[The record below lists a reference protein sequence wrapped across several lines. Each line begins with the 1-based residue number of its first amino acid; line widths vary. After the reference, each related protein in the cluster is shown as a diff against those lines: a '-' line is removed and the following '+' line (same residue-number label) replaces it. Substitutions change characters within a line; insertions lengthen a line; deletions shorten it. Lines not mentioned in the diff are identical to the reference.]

1 MKTLYPD
8 YKNSNM
14 NISCSILRYYGCD
27 PHHETLE
34 DLDRIFDERKPRNVV
49 FMLFD
54 AMGISII
61 DRHLSASSFIKKHIL
76 RSLTSTFPPTT
87 VAATT
92 SINSGFQPIETGW
105 LGWITY
111 FKEINQNV
119 VTFFN
124 SIQNTH
130 DPASLE
136 HLGYTHLPYKPL
148 SVQIRE
154 KNPDVKTIAIS
165 PFNPNPLDKAI
176 ITKSVRFS
184 CDTILETLKEDGRH
198 FIYSYWDDPDASM
211 HNQGVDG
218 ISIRPILEDIDENL
232 ERISTQIDDDTLVIV
247 TADHSQL
254 NSKWV
259 YLCDYPE
266 LQDMLVRPHAVEFR
280 AASLFVKEGRLEE
293 FKKRFNE
300 LLGDHFILMSHKE
313 FMESGLLGTGKP
325 HPRTDGFIGDF
336 VAVATD
342 EYCLGDFHE
351 DGKLIGMHAG
361 LTEEEMLVP
370 LIVL

>member
-8 YKNSNM
+8 YRNSNM
-14 NISCSILRYYGCD
+14 NISCSILRYFGCD

-61 DRHLSASSFIKKHIL
+61 DRHLSASSYIKKHVV
-76 RSLTSTFPPTT
+76 RYLTSTFPSTT

-92 SINSGFQPIETGW
+92 SINSGLQPIETGW

-111 FKEINQNV
+111 FKEVDRNV

-154 KNPDVKTIAIS
+154 KNPDVKAIAVS

-280 AASLFVKEGRLEE
+280 AASLFVKEGSQEE
-293 FKKRFNE
+293 FRKRFNE

>member
-8 YKNSNM
+8 YTNSNM
-14 NISCSILRYYGCD
+14 NIACSILNYFGCD
-27 PHHETLE
+27 PHHETL
-34 DLDRIFDERKPRNVV
+34 DVLDRLFAERKPRNVV

-61 DRHLSASSFIKKHIL
+61 NRHLSDSSFIKKHL
-76 RSLTSTFPPTT
+76 VHTLTSTFPPTT

-92 SINSGFQPIETGW
+92 SINSGLQPIETGW

-111 FKEINQNV
+111 FKEIDKNV
-119 VTFFN
+119 ITFFN

-130 DPASLE
+130 DSAYPE
-136 HLGYTHLPYKPL
+136 HLAYSCIPYKPL

-154 KNPDVKTIAIS
+154 KNPDVQTLAVS
-165 PFNPNPLDKAI
+165 PFTPNPLDRTI
-176 ITKSVRFS
+176 ISKSVEFS
-184 CDTILETLKEDGRH
+184 CNTILETTRQDGRH
-198 FIYSYWDDPDASM
+198 FVYSYWPDPDSSM
-211 HNQGVDG
+211 HEQGVDG
-218 ISIRPILEDIDENL
+218 DGIRPILEDIDRNL
-232 ERISTQIDDDTLVIV
+232 EKLSSQIGVDTVVIV

-266 LQDMLVRPHAVEFR
+266 LQEMLVRPHSIEFR
-280 AASLFVKEGRLEE
+280 AASLTVREGMQKQFE
-293 FKKRFNE
+293 KRFNE
-300 LLGDHFILMSHKE
+300 VLGEHFILMSHKE
-313 FMESGLLGTGKP
+313 FLESGLLGTGTP
-325 HPRTDGFIGDF
+325 HPRTDGFVADF
-336 VAVATD
+336 VAISKD

-351 DGKLIGMHAG
+351 DGDLIGMHAG

-370 LIVL
+370 LIIL